1 MIHPVVVQIV
11 GAPTACAEGI
21 RDVWRETTHWAAGQ
35 LKARFGD
42 SVRVDYFDLFDPDCP
57 PIPSNAQLPLVLIAG
72 EVISSGGKLPL
83 PLIRKRLE
91 ALLVE
96 LDRHESR

>member
-1 MIHPVVVQIV
+1 MTSPIVVQIV

-21 RDVWRETTHWAAGQ
+21 KDGWRETAHWAAGQ

-42 SVRVDYFDLFDPDCP
+42 LVRVDYFDLFDPTCP
-57 PIPSNAQLPLVLIAG
+57 SIPPNTQLPLVLIAN

-83 PLIRKRLE
+83 PLIRKALE
-91 ALLVE
+91 QLLVE
-96 LDRHESR
+96 